1 MTLWKIIVTEKL
13 VDWAPINAATKENI
27 PHVDSYCILAQEVVV
42 AHQYCSSTIPLIRS
56 IRNKVLRAELFTR
69 EHFHS

>member
-1 MTLWKIIVTEKL
+1 MTLWNLLVTEKL
-13 VDWAPINAATKENI
+13 EDWAPINAATKEDI
-27 PHVDSYCILAQEVVV
+27 PHVDSCCILAQEVVV
-42 AHQYCSSTIPLIRS
+42 AHHCSSTIPLIRS